1 MAGEAHAADAARSAE
16 GCVNPVWKAIAR
28 VLKRRR
34 AVERLV
40 AMRGMEGALKAI
52 HGPPPTPEEL
62 QEAERLIAKQ
72 RARDHG
78 LDEGLF

>member
-1 MAGEAHAADAARSAE
+1 VSALW
-16 GCVNPVWKAIAR
+16 NAIAR

-40 AMRGMEGALKAI
+40 AARGMAGALKAI

-62 QEAERLIAKQ
+62 ADARSRIAKQ
-72 RARDHG
+72 KAKDFG
-78 LDEGLF
+78 KGEGLF

>member
-1 MAGEAHAADAARSAE
+1 MSALW
-16 GCVNPVWKAIAR
+16 NAIAR

-40 AMRGMEGALKAI
+40 AARGMAGALKAI

>member
-1 MAGEAHAADAARSAE
+1 VAGEAHTADAATE
-16 GCVNPVWKAIAR
+16 GRVNPIWKAIAR

-78 LDEGLF
+78 QGEGLF

>member
-1 MAGEAHAADAARSAE
+1 MAGEACAADAATE
-16 GCVNPVWKAIAR
+16 GRVNPLWKAIAR

-72 RARDHG
+72 RARDYG
-78 LDEGLF
+78 QGEGLF